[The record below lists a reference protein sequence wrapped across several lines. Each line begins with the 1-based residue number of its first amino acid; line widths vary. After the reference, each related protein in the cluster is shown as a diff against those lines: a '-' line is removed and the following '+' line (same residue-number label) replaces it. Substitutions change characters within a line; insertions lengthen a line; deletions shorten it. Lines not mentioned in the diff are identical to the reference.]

1 MLKNETEEPTIP
13 MPAAQIRV
21 TPEELAAAMSALEA
35 GKQEAAH
42 HLEGT
47 VPIGQVV
54 EEMGLEA
61 TPEEVWAQVQK
72 QRAQGQQEAAA
83 QAEARRTA
91 AVTKKAVAR
100 RLGRGWQ
107 EIKTWA
113 WILFWC
119 SGGVGLL
126 SSAPHWFHH
135 GPPPAGIHVS
145 GDSVSGSYSIQGTG
159 PQRDVEVTGD
169 HDTIILRGDVRN
181 LTVGGDGDSV
191 TVIGSV
197 EAVTVDNDGNTVH
210 WTKELPGKPVQPTIT
225 GDGNKVGLNVP

>member
-1 MLKNETEEPTIP
+1 MLKNETEEQITP

-21 TPEELAAAMSALEA
+21 TPEELAAAVSALEA
-35 GKQEAAH
+35 GKQEAAR
-42 HLEGT
+42 HLEST
-47 VPIGQVV
+47 VPIGLVV
-54 EEMGLEA
+54 QEMDLEA

-72 QRAQGQQEAAA
+72 QRSQGQQKAAA
-83 QAEARRTA
+83 EAEARRTA
-91 AVTKKAVAR
+91 EVTKNAVVR

-107 EIKTWA
+107 EVKVWA

-145 GDSVSGSYSIQGTG
+145 GDSVSGNYSIQGTG

-169 HDTIILRGDVRN
+169 HDSITLRGDVRN
-181 LTVGGDGDSV
+181 LTVGGDDSTV

-197 EAVTVDNDGNTVH
+197 ESVTVDNDGNTVH
-210 WTKELPGKPVQPTIT
+210 WTKELLGKPVQPAIS
-225 GDGNKVGLNVP
+225 GDGNKVGLSAP